1 MEDRIG
7 MAAKQQITLRFKDE
21 YEKASKKDKG
31 VILDRMCETLQIG
44 RSTAR
49 RRLKQAIRANA
60 GQAAAR
66 ERPRLYSDQSR
77 LLLEQVWLMM
87 DLPCAKYLKEMLSQ
101 WLPVLLANG
110 ELHGFDQRTV
120 DELLAMSPATM
131 DRYLKPVR
139 DATRAKGVS
148 ATRPAGELL
157 RNSITIRK
165 VGDELDGLPG
175 NVEAGTVA
183 HCGPSLRGE
192 FCRTLTVVDFATGW
206 TENASAR
213 NNAYKNLSRAE
224 ALIER
229 RLPFAIRSYDHDN
242 GSEFVNLD
250 FIAHLQAMDVEQ
262 TRSRPYKKNDQATVE
277 SRNNHIVRRHAFY
290 YRYELAELDLLNELW
305 ELVRVKANLFTPSKK
320 PVGRANTRDGR
331 PRRVYDRPVTPWERL
346 KRLDEEDRANGGEG
360 YIKPGHRERIE
371 RILAVTNPAELVRRI
386 HDIQDR
392 LEQAALPRTKRLERK
407 LGPDMA
413 YLDKT
418 LARIAGVDTEE
429 NSETPASE
437 G

>member
-1 MEDRIG
+1 
-7 MAAKQQITLRFKDE
+7 
-21 YEKASKKDKG
+21 
-31 VILDRMCETLQIG
+31 
-44 RSTAR
+44 
-49 RRLKQAIRANA
+49 
-60 GQAAAR
+60 
-66 ERPRLYSDQSR
+66 
-77 LLLEQVWLMM
+77 
-87 DLPCAKYLKEMLSQ
+87 
-101 WLPVLLANG
+101 
-110 ELHGFDQRTV
+110 
-120 DELLAMSPATM
+120 
-131 DRYLKPVR
+131 
-139 DATRAKGVS
+139 
-148 ATRPAGELL
+148 
-157 RNSITIRK
+157 
-165 VGDELDGLPG
+165 
-175 NVEAGTVA
+175 
-183 HCGPSLRGE
+183 
-192 FCRTLTVVDFATGW
+192 
-206 TENASAR
+206 
-213 NNAYKNLSRAE
+213 
-224 ALIER
+224 
-229 RLPFAIRSYDHDN
+229 
-242 GSEFVNLD
+242 
-250 FIAHLQAMDVEQ
+250 MDVEQ

-320 PVGRANTRDGR
+320 PVERANTRDGR

-371 RILAVTNPAELVRRI
+371 RILAVTNPAELVRRV

-413 YLDKT
+413 YLNKT

>member
-1 MEDRIG
+1 
-7 MAAKQQITLRFKDE
+7 
-21 YEKASKKDKG
+21 
-31 VILDRMCETLQIG
+31 
-44 RSTAR
+44 
-49 RRLKQAIRANA
+49 
-60 GQAAAR
+60 
-66 ERPRLYSDQSR
+66 
-77 LLLEQVWLMM
+77 
-87 DLPCAKYLKEMLSQ
+87 
-101 WLPVLLANG
+101 
-110 ELHGFDQRTV
+110 
-120 DELLAMSPATM
+120 
-131 DRYLKPVR
+131 VR

-148 ATRPAGELL
+148 ATRPAGKLL

-175 NVEAGTVA
+175 NVEADTVA

-242 GSEFVNLD
+242 GSEFANLD

-371 RILAVTNPAELVRRI
+371 RILAVTNPAELVRRV

>member
-1 MEDRIG
+1 MAFRIAERAHG
-7 MAAKQQITLRFKDE
+7 
-21 YEKASKKDKG
+21 ASQTPAVSEVMVHRG
-31 VILDRMCETLQIG
+31 
-44 RSTAR
+44 
-49 RRLKQAIRANA
+49 
-60 GQAAAR
+60 
-66 ERPRLYSDQSR
+66 P
-77 LLLEQVWLMM
+77 LLLVRVPPVPFPASGLSSGAFLLEAFPVPHRQHPPAGIAELADHVRGAALVSDVQVHGPVTL
-87 DLPCAKYLKEMLSQ
+87 LLAVLRHTG
-101 WLPVLLANG
+101 VLLPGREVQENVTTSTCWKNI
-110 ELHGFDQRTV
+110 EHKH
-120 DELLAMSPATM
+120 
-131 DRYLKPVR
+131 LKPVR

-148 ATRPAGELL
+148 ATRPAGKLL

-175 NVEAGTVA
+175 NVEADTVA

-224 ALIER
+224 ALIEW

-242 GSEFVNLD
+242 GSEFANLD

-371 RILAVTNPAELVRRI
+371 RILAVTNPAELVRRV